1 MAEERINHQW
11 RLASRPTGRL
21 GQGDFTWHE
30 EPLPAPGEGQAIVR
44 VVHLS
49 LDPTQR
55 IWASDMPQYMPPVEI
70 GEVMR
75 GGGIGIVEESR
86 IAGLAPGDLVSGL
99 VGWQECV
106 LVDESAPLSRITP
119 APGVPLTAYLGLF
132 SHIGA
137 TAYFG
142 LKDVAPALAG
152 ETVVVTA
159 AAGAV
164 GSIAGQIAKAKDCRV
179 IGVAGTDEKC
189 RWITEELGV
198 DVAINY
204 KAEPDLTAALGRACP
219 NGIDVVFENVGG
231 AQLDASLSHIN
242 LGGRIAICGLIS
254 TYEAQ
259 SPVPGPYRFSNVL
272 MKRVRVRG
280 FIVSDFIER
289 FPEAMQALGEWYGE
303 RKVKY
308 RVDMVDGLE
317 NAPSALNK
325 LFDGTNKGKL
335 IVKVSNEPN
344 S

>member
-1 MAEERINHQW
+1 MAGERINHQW
-11 RLASRPTGRL
+11 RLASRPAGRIR
-21 GQGDFTWHE
+21 QDNFTWHE
-30 EPLPAPGEGQAIVR
+30 EPMPVPGEGQVIVR

-55 IWASDMPQYMPPVEI
+55 VWASDMPQYMPPVEI
-70 GEVMR
+70 GKVMR

-86 IAGLAPGDLVSGL
+86 IADLAPGDLVSGL
-99 VGWQECV
+99 VGWQEYT
-106 LVDESAPLSRITP
+106 LVDERVPLSRITP

-137 TAYFG
+137 AAYFG
-142 LKDVAPALAG
+142 LTDVAPPRAG

-179 IGVAGTDEKC
+179 VGVAGSDEKC
-189 RWITEELGV
+189 RWITDELGF

-219 NGIDVVFENVGG
+219 DGIDVVFENVGG
-231 AQLDASLSHIN
+231 AQLDASLAHIN

-254 TYEAQ
+254 TYDAQ
-259 SPVPGPYRFSNVL
+259 GSVPGPYRFGSVL
-272 MKRVRVRG
+272 MKRVRVQG
-280 FIVSDFIER
+280 FIVSDFLER
-289 FPEAMQALGEWYGE
+289 FPEAMQALGEWHGLG
-303 RKVKY
+303 KLKY
-308 RVDMVDGLE
+308 RVDVVDGLE
-317 NAPSALNK
+317 NAPSTLNK

-335 IVKVSNEPN
+335 IVRVSDEPRL
-344 S
+344 